1 MMKDNIILYMFVG
14 CFALL
19 FLLVMH
25 AAQQKRI
32 NELQVQIDE
41 LRIIVDQRVLPA
53 LILDKTVF
61 GVR

>member
-1 MMKDNIILYMFVG
+1 MNKDNTILYMFVG

-25 AAQQKRI
+25 AVQQKRI

-41 LRIIVDQRVLPA
+41 LRIIVDHRVLPA
-53 LILDKTVF
+53 LILDKHNLMP
-61 GVR
+61 R